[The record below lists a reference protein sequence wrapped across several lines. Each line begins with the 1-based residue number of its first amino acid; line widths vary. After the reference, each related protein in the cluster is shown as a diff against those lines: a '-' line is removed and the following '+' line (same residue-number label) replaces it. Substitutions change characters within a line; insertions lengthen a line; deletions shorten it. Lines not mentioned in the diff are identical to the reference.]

1 MKQFNLKIRL
11 AFRKIRESQFFLIVL
26 GFISLLWFL
35 LRVIP
40 KPSRAAYPCQRAAFP
55 IASAFVLWIAGTLFS
70 KSIFSKARLAFAQGN
85 HAKALIFSASAFV
98 VFMVTIF
105 GFQIKDSA
113 FSAINFHRISE
124 EGKLLYAMNLAD
136 GTQSIIDAEA
146 TVAIVRSE
154 KSQASDISFEDI
166 DVMIRKAVAMAGGFD
181 TLIHEGDRVV
191 IKPNVIAARAQN
203 TSYSNAFPMEANG
216 IATDYRIIQVVVNMV
231 REKNKTGKIVMI
243 EGSGYGLTRKNIN
256 AIGYDKI
263 TGLDSII
270 CLDENIVK
278 WYDSNSK
285 TLTKVSLPKGKNLYS
300 ASNVYFLNKVYA
312 DANVLISLPCLKS
325 HFLTGI
331 TGGIK
336 NVGIGATP
344 VEMYGNG
351 LSSPEDDRPGRWN
364 RINHGDFSTQTVSLD
379 KWIHDFY
386 LCKPVSYVI
395 MDGLQGADYGPYPGS
410 NTYHSLKDVQKNL
423 RVILAGKDPLAV
435 DATEALIAGFDPYLI
450 GHLVYLGK
458 DSIGC
463 VNPARIKIKGTQVH
477 EIKTNFREDNPG
489 KKCKSTDFT
498 APEVSLS
505 KLELKNGVL
514 EIGLNSSDEIT
525 KVEVVYNDTI
535 LGPIVVKNFDVIQY
549 PTGLSN
555 LNIGKVSIL
564 VYDKFLNCT
573 KLSASSTGIRKLE
586 IGGNLKIY
594 PNPAKSFLKVENPF
608 PENSEAQYSIFNS
621 SGQKIREGQFISEIN
636 VGQLNAGLYFLKV
649 TQGKNFYQQAFLKD

>member
-1 MKQFNLKIRL
+1 MKQFNSKIRL
-11 AFRKIRESQFFLIVL
+11 TFRKIKKSYFFLIIL

-35 LRVIP
+35 IRVIP

-55 IASAFVLWIAGTLFS
+55 IASAFVLWIACTLFS
-70 KSIFSKARLAFAQGN
+70 QSIFSKARLAFAKGN
-85 HAKALIFSASAFV
+85 HTKALLFSATAFL
-98 VFMVTIF
+98 VFMITIF

-113 FSAINFHRISE
+113 YSAINFHRISE
-124 EGKLLYAMNLAD
+124 EGKQLYARNLTD
-136 GTQSIIDAEA
+136 GTQSIIEPEA

-154 KSQASDISFEDI
+154 KSQAADISIEDI
-166 DVMIRKAVAMAGGFD
+166 NRMIHKAVAMAGGFD

-191 IKPNVIAARAQN
+191 IKPNVIAGRSQGA
-203 TSYSNAFPMEANG
+203 SYGNAFPKEANG

-256 AIGYDKI
+256 AIGYNKI

-278 WYDSNSK
+278 WYDTNSK

-300 ASNVYFLNKVYA
+300 AANVYYLNKVYA
-312 DANVLISLPCLKS
+312 DAKVLISLPCLKS

-351 LSSPEDDRPGRWN
+351 LSSPEDDQPGRWN
-364 RINHGDFSTQTVSLD
+364 HIQHGDFSTQTVPLD

-410 NTYHSLKDVQKNL
+410 NSSHLLKDVQKNL
-423 RVILAGKDPLAV
+423 RVILAGNDPLAV

-450 GHLVYLGK
+450 GHLVLLGK

-463 VNPARIKIKGTQVH
+463 INPARIKIKGTQLH

-489 KKCKSTDFT
+489 KKCKTTDFT
-498 APEVSLS
+498 APAVSLS
-505 KLELKNGVL
+505 RLELKDDQL
-514 EIGLNSSDEIT
+514 EIGLNSSDEIA
-525 KVEVVYNDTI
+525 KVEVAYNDTI
-535 LGPIVVKNFDVIQY
+535 LGPIVVKNFNAIQY
-549 PTGLSN
+549 PISISN
-555 LNIGKVSIL
+555 LNMEKVAIL

-573 KLSASSTGIRKLE
+573 KLKASSTGIRKLGTSE
-586 IGGNLKIY
+586 NLIIY
-594 PNPAKSFLKVENPF
+594 PNPAKNYLRVENPF
-608 PENSEAQYSIFNS
+608 PENSGAKYSIYNS
-621 SGQKIREGQFISEIN
+621 TGQKVTNGKLINEIN
-636 VGQLNAGLYFLKV
+636 INGLEAGRYFLKV
-649 TQGKNFYQQAFLKD
+649 ADRETVFQESFIKE